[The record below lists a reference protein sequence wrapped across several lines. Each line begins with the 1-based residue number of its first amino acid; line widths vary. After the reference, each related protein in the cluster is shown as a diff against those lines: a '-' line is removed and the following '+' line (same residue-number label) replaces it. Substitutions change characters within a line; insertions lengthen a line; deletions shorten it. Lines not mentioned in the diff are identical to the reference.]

1 MGSGVCR
8 RFVLAA
14 MAAAMVAV
22 AAPALAQGN
31 ETYGRMAVS
40 AHPLASQA
48 GMDILR
54 RGGHAVDAA
63 VAMQMVLTFAEL
75 QETGIGGGGF
85 LLLEDASAD
94 RTVFYDGRETAPA
107 AATPER
113 FLLAG
118 RFAMP
123 HWAAVVSGRSVGV
136 PGLPAMLELA
146 HDEYGRLP
154 WAELIQPA
162 IDLAEAGIP
171 MPRRLLQQLDRD
183 PSLPWFPDLRRL
195 VTDPAAAEP
204 PRLRNAA
211 LAETL
216 RQVAAGGA
224 GVLYRGEAA
233 EQLVRAVR
241 GRWFL
246 PGDLSL
252 DDLADYMPQ
261 RRDPVCGSYRHWRIC
276 GAPPPSSG
284 GLAIL
289 QILGMLERFD
299 LAGLG
304 AGSARAVHL
313 IAEASRLAF
322 ADRQQYVGDP
332 DFVDVP
338 VAGLIDL
345 DYLAGRTAL
354 IDAQRTR
361 PRARPGEPPA
371 VPRLDRAAP
380 LRSDRERGTSH
391 FSVVDGDGNA
401 VALTSSIEAPFGARL
416 AANGYLLNN
425 QLTDFDFQPRRNGE
439 SAANAVAP
447 GKRPRSSMA
456 PTFVYDQHGELVLV
470 VGSRGGSRIIGY
482 VLKTLIGVLDW
493 NLTVQQAIDLP
504 NFLHR
509 GDTLEL
515 EEDSPVAELAPALR
529 ELGHEVTVQ
538 RLDSGLHGMEKTGD
552 GWRGGVD
559 ARMDGAAVGDRV
571 RH

>member
-1 MGSGVCR
+1 M
-8 RFVLAA
+8 
-14 MAAAMVAV
+14 
-22 AAPALAQGN
+22 
-31 ETYGRMAVS
+31 
-40 AHPLASQA
+40 
-48 GMDILR
+48 LR

-85 LLLEDASAD
+85 LLLQDASAD
-94 RTVFYDGRETAPA
+94 QAVFFDGRETAPA

-118 RFAMP
+118 RWSMP
-123 HWAAVVSGRSVGV
+123 HWAAVISGRSVGV

-146 HDEYGRLP
+146 HEEYGRLP

-171 MPRRLLQQLDRD
+171 MPQRLLDQLERD
-183 PSLPWFPDLRRL
+183 PSLSLFPDLRRM
-195 VTDPAAAEP
+195 VTGPAGEQP
-204 PRLRNAA
+204 PRLRNTA

-216 RQVAAGGA
+216 RKLAAGGA
-224 GVLYRGEAA
+224 QVLYRGEGADNI
-233 EQLVRAVR
+233 VRAV
-241 GRWFL
+241 GERWFY
-246 PGDLSL
+246 PGDLSR
-252 DDLADYMPQ
+252 DDLTDYRPR
-261 RRDPVCGSYRHWRIC
+261 RRDPVCGNYRRWRIC

-284 GLAIL
+284 GIAVL
-289 QILGMLERFD
+289 QVLGMLEPFD

-322 ADRQQYVGDP
+322 ADRQQYIGDP

-338 VAGLIDL
+338 VAGLIDGG
-345 DYLAGRTAL
+345 YLARRAEL
-354 IDAQRTR
+354 INPDRAR
-361 PRARPGEPPA
+361 PRAEPGRPPA
-371 VPRLDRAAP
+371 TARRNRAAP
-380 LRSDRERGTSH
+380 VRSDRERGTSH

-425 QLTDFDFQPRRNGE
+425 QLTDFDFQPRRGGAA
-439 SAANAVAP
+439 AANAVAP

-456 PTFVYDQHGELVLV
+456 PTFVYDEDGELVLI

-482 VLKTLIGVLDW
+482 VLKTLVGVLDW
-493 NLTVQQAIDLP
+493 KLSLQQATALP

-509 GDTLEL
+509 GDSLEL
-515 EEDSPVAELAPALR
+515 EEDSPAAALAPVLR
-529 ELGHEVTVQ
+529 DLGHGVTVR
-538 RLDSGLHGMEKTGD
+538 RLDSGLHGMEKTAG

-559 ARMDGAAVGDRV
+559 PRMDGAAAGDSV

>member
-1 MGSGVCR
+1 
-8 RFVLAA
+8 
-14 MAAAMVAV
+14 
-22 AAPALAQGN
+22 
-31 ETYGRMAVS
+31 MAVS

-48 GMDILR
+48 GLDMLR

-85 LLLEDASAD
+85 LLLQDAAAD
-94 RTVFYDGRETAPA
+94 RVVFFDGRETAPA
-107 AATPER
+107 AATAER

-118 RFAMP
+118 RWPMP

-136 PGLPAMLELA
+136 PGLPAMLERA
-146 HDEYGRLP
+146 HDAYGRLP

-162 IDLAEAGIP
+162 IDLADAGIP
-171 MPRRLLQQLDRD
+171 MPRRLLNQLDRD

-195 VTDPAAAEP
+195 VTGPAGGQP
-204 PRLRNAA
+204 PRLRNAG

-216 RQVAAGGA
+216 RKVAAGGVQ
-224 GVLYRGEAA
+224 VLYHGEAA
-233 EQLVRAVR
+233 DNIVSAVA
-241 GRWFL
+241 GRWFY
-246 PGDLSL
+246 PGDLSR
-252 DDLADYMPQ
+252 DDLADYVP
-261 RRDPVCGSYRHWRIC
+261 RRREPVCGSYRRWRIC

-284 GLAIL
+284 GIAIL
-289 QILGMLERFD
+289 QVLGMLEHFD

-304 AGSARAVHL
+304 AGSVPAVHL
-313 IAEASRLAF
+313 MAEASRLAF
-322 ADRQQYVGDP
+322 ADRQQYVADP

-338 VAGLIDL
+338 VAGLIDGG
-345 DYLAGRTAL
+345 YLARRAEL
-354 IDAQRTR
+354 IN
-361 PRARPGEPPA
+361 PGEARSRAEPGQPPA
-371 VPRLDRAAP
+371 TPRLGRAAP

-391 FSVVDGDGNA
+391 LSVVDGNGNA

-425 QLTDFDFQPRRNGE
+425 QLTDFDFQPRRDGNP
-439 SAANAVAP
+439 AANAVAP

-456 PTFVYDQHGELVLV
+456 PTFVYDEHGELVLV

-482 VLKTLIGVLDW
+482 VLKTLVGVLDW
-493 NLTVQQAIDLP
+493 QLSLQQAIDLP

-509 GDTLEL
+509 GGALEL
-515 EEDSPVAELAPALR
+515 EEDSPAAELAPGLR
-529 ELGHEVTVQ
+529 DLGHGVTVR
-538 RLDSGLHGMEKTGD
+538 RLDSGLHGMEKTGA

-559 ARMDGAAVGDRV
+559 PRMDGAAAGHRV

>member
-1 MGSGVCR
+1 
-8 RFVLAA
+8 
-14 MAAAMVAV
+14 
-22 AAPALAQGN
+22 
-31 ETYGRMAVS
+31 MAVS
-40 AHPLASQA
+40 AHPLASQT
-48 GMDILR
+48 GLDILR

-75 QETGIGGGGF
+75 QETGLGGGGF
-85 LLLEDASAD
+85 LLLQDAGAD

-107 AATPER
+107 AAAPER

-118 RFAMP
+118 RWAMP

-136 PGLPAMLELA
+136 PGLAAMLELA
-146 HDEYGRLP
+146 HGEYGRLP
-154 WAELIQPA
+154 WAELLQPA
-162 IDLAEAGIP
+162 IDLADVGIP
-171 MPRRLLQQLDRD
+171 MPRRLLAQLDRD
-183 PSLPWFPDLRRL
+183 PSLAWFPGVRRL
-195 VTDPAAAEP
+195 VTDAAADEP
-204 PRLRNAA
+204 PRLRNAV
-211 LAETL
+211 LAKTL
-216 RQVAAGGA
+216 RKVAAGGA
-224 GVLYRGEAA
+224 DVLYRGEMA
-233 EQLVRAVR
+233 EQVVRAVR
-241 GRWFL
+241 GRRFL
-246 PGDLSL
+246 SGDLRL
-252 DDLADYMPQ
+252 KDLADYVPQ
-261 RRDPVCGSYRHWRIC
+261 RREPVCGSYRRWRIC

-284 GLAIL
+284 GVAIL
-289 QILGMLERFD
+289 QTLGMLEPFD
-299 LAGLG
+299 LAAVD
-304 AGSARAVHL
+304 AGSVRAVHL
-313 IAEASRLAF
+313 ITEASRLAF

-338 VAGLIDL
+338 VAGLIDA
-345 DYLAGRTAL
+345 DYLAMRGAL
-354 IDAQRTR
+354 IEAQQTR
-361 PRARPGEPPA
+361 PRAHPGQPPA
-371 VPRLDRAAP
+371 MPRLGGAPP
-380 LRSDRERGTSH
+380 LRGDRERGTSH

-425 QLTDFDFQPRRNGE
+425 QLTDFDFQPRRGGE
-439 SAANAVAP
+439 PAANAVAP

-456 PTFVYDQHGELVLV
+456 PTFVYDEHGELVLV

-493 NLTVQQAIDLP
+493 DLSLQEAINLP

-515 EEDSPVAELAPALR
+515 EKDSAAAELAPALR

-559 ARMDGAAVGDRV
+559 PRMDGAAAGDRV